1 MKPQEVAALSGLLEK
16 EQEEH
21 TGNQL
26 VATLSV
32 PAIN

>member
-1 MKPQEVAALSGLLEK
+1 MAALSGLLEK

-26 VATLSV
+26 VATLFV
-32 PAIN
+32 AAIN